1 MSKGILLI
9 ARLLLAHMFLFSGI
23 NKIMSYEASAQYM
36 ASGGVPGALLPAV
49 ILLEVL
55 GAVMLIIGFKTRW
68 AAWGLA
74 GFSVLAALLYH
85 LDFGNQMQL
94 IAFMKNLTIAG
105 GLLVLAE
112 HGPGK
117 LSIDKQ

>member
-36 ASGGVPGALLPAV
+36 AAGGVPGALLPAV

-74 GFSVLAALLYH
+74 GFSILTALLYH
-85 LDFGNQMQL
+85 LDFGNQMQIIML
-94 IAFMKNLTIAG
+94 MKNLTIAG
-105 GLLVLAE
+105 GLVVLAE

-117 LSIDKQ
+117 LSIDKN